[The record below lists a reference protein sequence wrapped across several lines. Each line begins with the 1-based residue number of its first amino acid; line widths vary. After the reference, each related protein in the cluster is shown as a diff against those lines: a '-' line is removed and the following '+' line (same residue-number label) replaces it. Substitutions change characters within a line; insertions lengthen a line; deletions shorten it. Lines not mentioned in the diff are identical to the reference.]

1 MTFRTCETINAQDTI
16 CLFHYSISHDWQLQS
31 ESTRGNITKHIL
43 SDIIQIIT
51 KMLQNNML

>member
-43 SDIIQIIT
+43 SDIIRNY
-51 KMLQNNML
+51 QNAKK